1 MSPTQQVP
9 ISQRGAPKGK
19 RATDRAVE
27 EATNIL
33 RATEGGQKLVDALAK
48 VKAEEDAQRAAE
60 KNRSRPAGD
69 AWDSAMA
76 RLRRL
81 QKEAEM
87 LEEEAATLSSKMSYN
102 DAQRRDAQAA
112 LAKAKQ
118 EQLEEQEAVAHTA
131 EKATEDGTNGTS
143 KAGTQAEEVNG
154 DGTKKQKTEVPAPVE
169 LSQEMELIVT
179 WARETKDQ
187 NLPWREVVAKARAR
201 LA

>member
-1 MSPTQQVP
+1 M
-9 ISQRGAPKGK
+9 
-19 RATDRAVE
+19 AT
-27 EATNIL
+27 
-33 RATEGGQKLVDALAK
+33 

-69 AWDSAMA
+69 AWNSAMA